1 MENQQGH
8 ILVVED
14 VPNILELL
22 DVTLRFKG
30 YQVVLARNG
39 EEALEKIK
47 QERPALIITDILMP
61 KMDGYAFV
69 HELRSNPA
77 NLDIPVIFLSAT
89 YVTPE
94 DKAFALSL
102 GATQFMEKPI
112 DTEEFLLTIA
122 ELLMQNQPT
131 ALTRLD
137 NETFYSGYRARLE
150 NKLHHKNKQVAR
162 AQRLLETLPENQIP
176 AYEALL
182 QQTLQDRL
190 EIEKELQ
197 EVYRVIDDLHK

>member
-1 MENQQGH
+1 MINQQGH

-22 DVTLRFKG
+22 EVTLRFKG
-30 YQVVLARNG
+30 YQVTTATNG
-39 EEALEKIK
+39 QEALEKIK

-61 KMDGYAFV
+61 TMDGYAFV
-69 HELRSNPA
+69 HELRSNPV

-94 DKAFALSL
+94 DKAFAMSL
-102 GATQFMEKPI
+102 GATQFIEKPI

-122 ELLMQNQPT
+122 ELLMQKQPT
-131 ALTRLD
+131 SPKPLD
-137 NETFYSGYRARLE
+137 NESFYSGYRARLE
-150 NKLHHKNKQVAR
+150 NKLRHKNNQAAR
-162 AQRLLETLPENQIP
+162 AQKILKTLPENQIS
-176 AYEALL
+176 AYESLL
-182 QQTLQDRL
+182 QQTLRDRA

-197 EVYRVIDDLHK
+197 EVYRVIDELQK